1 MALTEE
7 LRMSILQFALQG
19 KITEQFIADS
29 SVDKLFETIQEKKNA
44 MISAGVIKKEK
55 KLPPL
60 DDDVLFDIP
69 QSWRWARMQ
78 YFLDVRDG
86 THDSPKYYA
95 QGVPFVTSKNISN
108 GYLDFTDVNYISQ
121 ADADKI
127 NQRSL
132 VEDNDILL
140 AMIGSIGNP
149 VKVHKDREFAIKNM
163 ALIKAVPQSNINMD
177 YVLILLRY
185 MQAIMKRDSSGGVQ
199 KFVSLSYLR
208 EFPVPIPPIEEQQ
221 RIVDR
226 VNVLMSKLDEFS
238 EIEQQLIALKANF
251 PADLRGAILQAA
263 MQGKLTEQ
271 LESDTPVEQLLTSI
285 ENGREQLLSKGAYK
299 QDKKLRPLYDSEIPF
314 DIPDSWSWVKLGYC
328 STYGQTK
335 QKATIDEIK
344 SDIWSLDLE
353 DIEKTTGRLLCK
365 HKASQRKIN
374 GDKVKFFKGNILYS
388 KLRPYL
394 LKILI
399 ANDDGICT
407 PELIPFDMIGD
418 INPRYI
424 LWVLRSPHV
433 DYKINAVTYGVKM
446 PRVGT
451 DTMVNLLIPLP
462 PIEEQQR
469 IVERLDALLS
479 LCDTLV

>member
-19 KITEQFIADS
+19 KITEQFITDS

-55 KLPPL
+55 KFLPL

-95 QGVPFVTSKNISN
+95 QGVPFVTSKNISK

-208 EFPVPIPPIEEQQ
+208 EFPVPVPPIEEQQ

-226 VNVLMSKLDEFS
+226 VNVLMEKLDEFS

-285 ENGREQLLSKGAYK
+285 ENGREQLLSKGVYK
-299 QDKKLRPLYDSEIPF
+299 QDKKLRPLDDSEIPF

-365 HKASQRKIN
+365 QKASQRKIN

-399 ANDDGICT
+399 ADDDGICT

-446 PRVGT
+446 PRVGK

-469 IVERLDALLS
+469 IVEHLDALLP

>member
-7 LRMSILQFALQG
+7 LRKSILFTAVVGGLTEHDDSDLSVLTHFQSEKINCVEESVYSVPDNWCVLSLDSIVDIKNGFTPKRSIKEFWDKNEVPWFTVEDVNTQGHIIRLTNQYITYQALG
-19 KITEQFIADS
+19 KSTDRIIPADTVLLCCTS
-29 SVDKLFETIQEKKNA
+29 ATIGNYALTKIPLTTNQQWN
-44 MISAGVIKKEK
+44 GLVIKTEHKNFICSEYLLCWVQTLKEK
-55 KLPPL
+55 LINIGGSTT
-60 DDDVLFDIP
+60 F
-69 QSWRWARMQ
+69 
-78 YFLDVRDG
+78 
-86 THDSPKYYA
+86 
-95 QGVPFVTSKNISN
+95 PFV
-108 GYLDFTDVNYISQ
+108 
-121 ADADKI
+121 
-127 NQRSL
+127 
-132 VEDNDILL
+132 
-140 AMIGSIGNP
+140 SI
-149 VKVHKDREFAIKNM
+149 KK
-163 ALIKAVPQSNINMD
+163 L
-177 YVLILLRY
+177 
-185 MQAIMKRDSSGGVQ
+185 SS
-199 KFVSLSYLR
+199 
-208 EFPVPIPPIEEQQ
+208 FPVPVPPIEEQQ

-226 VNVLMSKLDEFS
+226 VNVLMEKLDEFS
-238 EIEQQLIALKANF
+238 EIEQQLLALKANF

-271 LESDTPVEQLLTSI
+271 LESDTPVEQLLKSI

-299 QDKKLRPLYDSEIPF
+299 QDKKLQPLDDSEIPF

-365 HKASQRKIN
+365 QKASQRKIN

-399 ANDDGICT
+399 ADDDGICT

-469 IVERLDALLS
+469 IVEHLDALLP

>member
-19 KITEQFIADS
+19 KITEQFITDS
-29 SVDKLFETIQEKKNA
+29 SVDKFFETIQEKKNA

-55 KLPPL
+55 KFLPL

-95 QGVPFVTSKNISN
+95 QGVPFVTSKNISK

-208 EFPVPIPPIEEQQ
+208 EFPVPVPPIEEQQ

-226 VNVLMSKLDEFS
+226 VNVLMEKLDEFS

-271 LESDTPVEQLLTSI
+271 LESDTPVEQLLKSI
-285 ENGREQLLSKGAYK
+285 ENGRE
-299 QDKKLRPLYDSEIPF
+299 
-314 DIPDSWSWVKLGYC
+314 
-328 STYGQTK
+328 
-335 QKATIDEIK
+335 
-344 SDIWSLDLE
+344 
-353 DIEKTTGRLLCK
+353 
-365 HKASQRKIN
+365 
-374 GDKVKFFKGNILYS
+374 
-388 KLRPYL
+388 
-394 LKILI
+394 
-399 ANDDGICT
+399 
-407 PELIPFDMIGD
+407 
-418 INPRYI
+418 
-424 LWVLRSPHV
+424 
-433 DYKINAVTYGVKM
+433 
-446 PRVGT
+446 
-451 DTMVNLLIPLP
+451 
-462 PIEEQQR
+462 
-469 IVERLDALLS
+469 
-479 LCDTLV
+479 

>member
-19 KITEQFIADS
+19 KITEQFITDS

-55 KLPPL
+55 KFLPL

-95 QGVPFVTSKNISN
+95 QGVPFVTSKNISK

-208 EFPVPIPPIEEQQ
+208 EFPVPVPPIEEQQ

-226 VNVLMSKLDEFS
+226 VNVLMEKLDEFS

-271 LESDTPVEQLLTSI
+271 LESDTPVEQLLKSI

-299 QDKKLRPLYDSEIPF
+299 QDKKLRPLDDSEIPF

-365 HKASQRKIN
+365 QKASQRKIN

-399 ANDDGICT
+399 ADDDGICT

-469 IVERLDALLS
+469 IVEHLDALLP

>member
-19 KITEQFIADS
+19 KITEQFITDS

-44 MISAGVIKKEK
+44 MISAGVIKEEK

-208 EFPVPIPPIEEQQ
+208 EFPVPVPPIEEQQ
-221 RIVDR
+221 RIVER
-226 VNVLMSKLDEFS
+226 VNVLMEKLDEFS

-299 QDKKLRPLYDSEIPF
+299 QDKKLRPLDDSEIPF

-335 QKATIDEIK
+335 QKATIYEIE

-365 HKASQRKIN
+365 QKASQRKIN

-399 ANDDGICT
+399 ADDDGICT

-469 IVERLDALLS
+469 IVERLDALLP